1 MVDGG
6 KEEKRREKG
15 NKKEEKKRKR
25 KREMEDGEVMEI
37 DILKKK
43 ERRKGTGG

>member
-25 KREMEDGEVMEI
+25 KRDGKVMEI